1 MDIDEE
7 SMQSKFTLAV
17 YCLCHDRGLLMLVY
31 SIKELQME
39 LGQLCV
45 GDSLT
50 YQPLYEMVQVSVA
63 KALKLHLHSSIN
75 CLHIPY

>member
-7 SMQSKFTLAV
+7 SMQRKCTLAI
-17 YCLCHDRGLLMLVY
+17 YCSCCDRVLLMLVY

-39 LGQLCV
+39 LGQLCA

-63 KALKLHLHSSIN
+63 N
-75 CLHIPY
+75 